1 MNALSRLGQGL
12 RLTLVL
18 WLLTVVVI
26 TLPLL
31 GLARLVAPDAA
42 SGSLLRSEDGGR
54 SFVSVLSG
62 GALGD
67 ALPGMARVGGGARML
82 IGLAGGQTLL
92 ATLNM
97 RLSEPTV
104 LIDITGLA
112 GLRGITLQGN
122 WLHIGALATHTEIE
136 TSALVAEHAP
146 LLAAAAPHIA
156 HRAIRN
162 CGTWGGSIAYGDPA
176 AEWPCCL
183 VALEGVILVQGPEGG
198 RQIAATDFFHD
209 LYTTALQPHEI
220 VTGARVPVASA
231 AGEGV
236 REAEGDAERD
246 AAALGEA
253 VAQAQAVA
261 QAVVEAQAELQAAQ
275 VAPPI
280 ALGPSTTVARLM
292 NPSPS
297 TTESLVQYL
306 VMAMLFSFLKKLALK
321 QSKPFVLQ
329 M

>member
-1 MNALSRLGQGL
+1 MKSPPFDYVKARSIEQVHALLQEHGDD
-12 RLTLVL
+12 
-18 WLLTVVVI
+18 
-26 TLPLL
+26 
-31 GLARLVAPDAA
+31 AR
-42 SGSLLRSEDGGR
+42 
-54 SFVSVLSG
+54 
-62 GALGD
+62 
-67 ALPGMARVGGGARML
+67 
-82 IGLAGGQTLL
+82 ILAGGQTLL

-231 AGEGV
+231 AQWFGFSELA
-236 REAEGDAERD
+236 RRHGDY
-246 AAALGEA
+246 A
-253 VAQAQAVA
+253 VAGLALAAHFDGLVAQRVRLGFLGIGAIPLRAGQTEALLAGKVLDQGTIEIAVA
-261 QAVVEAQAELQAAQ
+261 SLKSELEPLPDLTHESQTKRHLAAVLMRRLLTAAH
-275 VAPPI
+275 A
-280 ALGPSTTVARLM
+280 SR
-292 NPSPS
+292 S
-297 TTESLVQYL
+297 
-306 VMAMLFSFLKKLALK
+306 AML
-321 QSKPFVLQ
+321 V
-329 M
+329 